1 MKSIFKLKNK
11 NQTIYYKQIKNHK
24 IMKKTILSFLVL
36 GIVCLIKVNA
46 QNYLINFTGSGAAN
60 TVDSVKVQNLTQNT
74 SLSLSGS
81 DILEL
86 IVSVGIK
93 EINSTDD
100 NLKIYPNPMQ
110 GQAELSFYAKQAG
123 NTHVLI
129 SDITGKEVV
138 QINKNSAK
146 GINKYKIADLKQGIY
161 YINIIGENF
170 FYTAKLISINTNQNE
185 TKLEYLGNDNNKE
198 LIPQQKGTNSIFSMN
213 YTIGDLLLFKGYKG
227 NYITNTTYV
236 PNANTNIDF
245 NFTSCTDYDNN
256 NYSNVKIG
264 NQIWM
269 AENLKTTHYK
279 NGTPIP
285 NVTNYTTWGDLT
297 TGAFCDYNDTMVN
310 SATYGRIYNW
320 YAVNT
325 GNLCPIG
332 WHVPSYTEFI
342 TLINYLGGNSI
353 AGGKLK
359 ATTLWYS
366 PNTGAT
372 NETGF
377 TALPGGSLYFDGL
390 FYNSIGYSCAW
401 WIISSP
407 NFWGGDSWG
416 LDTDLSKI
424 VYGWDFYPN
433 RGFSVRC
440 VKD

>member
-1 MKSIFKLKNK
+1 MRRIYILIIAIFIGN
-11 NQTIYYKQIKNHK
+11 I
-24 IMKKTILSFLVL
+24 
-36 GIVCLIKVNA
+36 VNA

-60 TVDSVKVQNLTQNT
+60 TVDSVKVYNLTQNT

-123 NTHVLI
+123 NTQVLI

-138 QINKNSAK
+138 QINRNSAK

-161 YINIIGENF
+161 YINIIGGNYL
-170 FYTAKLISINTNQNE
+170 YTAKLISINTNQNE
-185 TKLEYLGNDNNKE
+185 TKLEYQGNETPEMSVNVLKS
-198 LIPQQKGTNSIFSMN
+198 TNSTVSMA
-213 YTIGDLLLFKGYKG
+213 YTTGDRLLFNGTSG
-227 NYITNTTYV
+227 NYSNIITDIPVTSKTI
-236 PNANTNIDF
+236 TF
-245 NFTSCTDYDNN
+245 NFVPCTDFDNN
-256 NYSNVKIG
+256 NYATVKIG
-264 NQIWM
+264 SQIWM

-285 NVTNYTTWGDLT
+285 NVIDSVAWGDLT
-297 TGAFCDYNDTMVN
+297 TGAYCDYDNTPAN
-310 SATYGRIYNW
+310 SATYGRLYNW

-325 GNLCPIG
+325 GNLCPAG
-332 WHVPSYTEFI
+332 WHEPWDAEWTI
-342 TLINYLGGNSI
+342 LTTYLGGTSI

-359 ATTLWYS
+359 ATTLWNN

-377 TALPGGSLYFDGL
+377 TALPGGYRNYNGSYNNVVYSGL
-390 FYNSIGYSCAW
+390 WWSSSEVGGSPPYAW
-401 WIISSP
+401 
-407 NFWGGDSWG
+407 FWFVSHNYGGV
-416 LDTDLSKI
+416 DTNCSYKNI
-424 VYGWDFYPN
+424 
-433 RGFSVRC
+433 GFSVRC
-440 VKD
+440 LRD

>member
-1 MKSIFKLKNK
+1 MRKIYILIIAIFIGNF
-11 NQTIYYKQIKNHK
+11 T
-24 IMKKTILSFLVL
+24 
-36 GIVCLIKVNA
+36 NA

-60 TVDSVKVQNLTQNT
+60 TVDSVKVYNLTQNT
-74 SLSLSGS
+74 TLSLSGS

-110 GQAELSFYAKQAG
+110 GQAELSFYTKQAG
-123 NTHVLI
+123 YTQVLI

-138 QINKNSAK
+138 QINRNSAK

-161 YINIIGENF
+161 YINIIGVNYL
-170 FYTAKLISINTNQNE
+170 YTAKLISINTNQNE

-198 LIPQQKGTNSIFSMN
+198 LIPQQKSTNSIFSMN

-236 PNANTNIDF
+236 PNSNTNIDF

-264 NQIWM
+264 TQIWM

-285 NVTNYTTWGDLT
+285 YVIDSLTWGGLT
-297 TGAFCDYNDTMVN
+297 TGAYCDYDNTPAN
-310 SATYGRIYNW
+310 SATYGRLYNW

-325 GNLCPIG
+325 GNLCPAG
-332 WHVPSYTEFI
+332 WHIPSDAEWT
-342 TLINYLGGNSI
+342 TLTTYLGGNSI

-359 ATTLWYS
+359 ETGIAHWTS
-366 PNTGAT
+366 PNTAAT
-372 NETGF
+372 NESGF
-377 TALPGGSLYFDGL
+377 TALPGGVRNSYGAYLDNGGFGYWWSSTESYTPTVWSRIIRHNFGYVGGGSL
-390 FYNSIGYSCAW
+390 NKSH
-401 WIISSP
+401 
-407 NFWGGDSWG
+407 
-416 LDTDLSKI
+416 
-424 VYGWDFYPN
+424 
-433 RGFSVRC
+433 GFSVRC
-440 VKD
+440 LKD